1 MNHNDVDHDDVDHD
15 DVDHD
20 VVDHDNV
27 DYVYDD
33 VDHYHNDADDD
44 DVDHDLWHLLQLR
57 GSGSKKSTLR
67 PSFASLSHHA
77 CLICFLKICC
87 LSDMFF
93 KDLLLV

>member
-1 MNHNDVDHDDVDHD
+1 MNHNDVDHDGVDH
-15 DVDHD
+15 
-20 VVDHDNV
+20 
-27 DYVYDD
+27 
-33 VDHYHNDADDD
+33 DD

-57 GSGSKKSTLR
+57 GGGSKKSTLR

-93 KDLLLV
+93 KDFLLSDLFLKDFLLV